1 MVFILSTFASHHRT
15 KPFKSLV
22 YRIRQENYLF
32 KWMKRD
38 KISEL
43 DSGFIVEQTDIRHS
57 VYFLYIYIYLY
68 IFF

>member
-1 MVFILSTFASHHRT
+1 MLFIFSAFASHHRT

-32 KWMKRD
+32 KWMKRN

-43 DSGFIVEQTDIRHS
+43 DSGFVVEQNWH
-57 VYFLYIYIYLY
+57 
-68 IFF
+68 